1 MNTFCVEG
9 ELDRDWKQIDSD
21 EELRYRGRDLPNLF
35 SGARCR
41 TKPALMSGL
50 ELSSEFFEF
59 LVKEWSVAVFEES
72 LMRAFSYG
80 VRSYW
85 GLSSIRWPLLTLE
98 FDCLVWSLRS
108 FGAVWM

>member
-1 MNTFCVEG
+1 MVVLE
-9 ELDRDWKQIDSD
+9 ERRD
-21 EELRYRGRDLPNLF
+21 
-35 SGARCR
+35 SGTTDAVW
-41 TKPALMSGL
+41 TKPALMWVVT
-50 ELSSEFFEF
+50 SSIGFGETCLRQVNGEFFEF

-80 VRSYW
+80 VCSYW